1 MERRLF
7 LTVDEVMLKYE
18 VLYIWLF
25 IRFHVKGHEGFG
37 FSKSV
42 WFQNRVY
49 TKYIYASVNAFCLDV
64 FIHEQIFLR

>member
-37 FSKSV
+37 FSKSLSSL
-42 WFQNRVY
+42 FNGETTRIYPQVY
-49 TKYIYASVNAFCLDV
+49 LHKVSN
-64 FIHEQIFLR
+64 E